1 MFRLRNTLGQGA
13 PRFLYAL
20 TPLKEGVP
28 MTDAA
33 RTALILIDMQRG
45 FIDAA
50 SPLCIAGAAA
60 TIPACERALAA
71 ARDHGLAVYH
81 VRREYAADGSD
92 VEAVRHGTWAEGGRP
107 LSAAWPESL
116 ACPPE
121 LAPREDEPV
130 IVKPSWSA
138 FFGTDLHERLQ
149 KRGIN
154 TIVLAGTTTP
164 NCVRSTAYDGM
175 ALGYNVAALAD
186 ATSSR
191 TLEVQEANLADM
203 AHVGVQVLTADML
216 ATTGTASLTDIEGTA
231 AAASP
236 ARQAATAASVA
247 PEDTA
252 EPREALPSFDAAPT
266 PRLASIETV
275 STGWINKYHLHY
287 TLPDGRP
294 YAYEGV
300 SRKGPEAYRAALD
313 TLGAGGPPTPDA
325 VCIVPILPD
334 GSVLLE
340 REFRYPLNSWCI
352 SLPAGLVDAGES
364 LEEAVARELYEETG
378 YRLRTDVAEPVRP
391 LPQPGFSSTG
401 LAEENV
407 HVAFAQVETGGA
419 AAPEA
424 AELIE
429 PFVLPRHQIRAFL
442 DANTT
447 PIGTRCQL
455 ILEMLVCGGEGYP
468 ASSGVE
474 K

>member
-1 MFRLRNTLGQGA
+1 MID
-13 PRFLYAL
+13 P
-20 TPLKEGVP
+20 
-28 MTDAA
+28 A
-33 RTALILIDMQRG
+33 RAALILIDMQKG
-45 FIDAA
+45 FIDAD

-60 TIPACERALAA
+60 TVPACAQALEA
-71 ARDHGLAVYH
+71 ARAHGMAVFH
-81 VRREYAADGSD
+81 VRRTYAADGSD
-92 VEAVRHGTWAEGGRP
+92 VEAVRYRTWAEGGRP
-107 LSAAWPESL
+107 LSSAWPESL
-116 ACPPE
+116 ACPPA
-121 LAPREDEPV
+121 LEPV
-130 IVKPSWSA
+130 PGEPIIMKPSWSA
-138 FFGTDLHERLQ
+138 FFGTNLHGRLRA
-149 KRGIN
+149 RGVG

-175 ALGYNVAALAD
+175 ALGYNVAVLVD

-191 TLEVQEANLADM
+191 TPEVQEANLRDM
-203 AHVGVQVLTADML
+203 AYVGVQTLTSDEL
-216 ATTGTASLTDIEGTA
+216 AATGTAGLADVEGA
-231 AAASP
+231 AADASP
-236 ARQAATAASVA
+236 ARQAVAAASGIA
-247 PEDTA
+247 PENAA
-252 EPREALPSFDAAPT
+252 ELRKILPFFPATSAPQLT
-266 PRLASIETV
+266 SIETV

-287 TLPDGRP
+287 TMPDGRP

-300 SRKGPEAYRAALD
+300 SRKGPDAYRAALEA
-313 TLGAGGPPTPDA
+313 LGAGAPPVPDA

-378 YRLRTDVAEPVRP
+378 YRLRADTAEPLRL

-401 LAEENV
+401 MAEENV
-407 HVAFAQVETGGA
+407 QVVFAQVEPEGA

-429 PFVLPRHQIRAFL
+429 PFALPRHQIRAFL

-455 ILEMLVCGGEGYP
+455 ILETLAP
-468 ASSGVE
+468 A
-474 K
+474 